1 MAFHHKEGGSNA
13 VICR

>member
-1 MAFHHKEGGSNA
+1 MAFYYKEGGSSA

>member
-1 MAFHHKEGGSNA
+1 MAFHHKEGGSSA